1 MQFKSKL
8 KLDMKQSLK
17 DLPEVRAILA
27 DYLQKLQV
35 ISEERDREMEEFME
49 EHAETKFKQN
59 QEIKKRYNMKLA
71 LA

>member
-27 DYLQKLQV
+27 DYLQKLQE

-59 QEIKKRYNMKLA
+59 
-71 LA
+71 

>member
-27 DYLQKLQV
+27 DYLQKL
-35 ISEERDREMEEFME
+35 
-49 EHAETKFKQN
+49 
-59 QEIKKRYNMKLA
+59 
-71 LA
+71 